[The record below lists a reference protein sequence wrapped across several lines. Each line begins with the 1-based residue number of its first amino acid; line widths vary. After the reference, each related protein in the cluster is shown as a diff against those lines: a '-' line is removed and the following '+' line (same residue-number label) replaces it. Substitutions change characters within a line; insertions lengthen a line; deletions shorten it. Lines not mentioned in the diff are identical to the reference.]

1 MNDNRTFEL
10 IYIAGLIKRSWFNEL
25 TNEEQ
30 DYLENW
36 KKKSKE
42 NEELANK
49 INRGDK
55 IADELLAI
63 EQFDVKAASNRFFSE
78 TGLVYRKSNE
88 NNKVVSL
95 FRGNFFRWSAAA
107 TIIILLS
114 AGWYFLN
121 IKKDINADLLKENK
135 KSSFNIVKPGSNK
148 AILTLSDGAQVV
160 LDSIGNGIIDT
171 EGNVKILKL
180 EDGRLSYSVTEH
192 KQTLKTEYNTITT
205 PRGGQYQITLPD
217 GTGVW
222 LNSASSITFPTS
234 FNGNERL
241 VKISGEAYFEV
252 THQHSKESTELMPFV
267 VEVATSRITVLGTRF
282 NVNAYADEEALRT
295 TLVEGSVKISNGKNT
310 TLIIPGEQAS
320 LKLGEANYKIV
331 HPDIEE
337 VLAWKNGKFLFRN
350 ANAQSIMRQLSRW
363 YDIDI
368 RSTED
373 LSGISFSGG
382 ISRKDRIEKLLE
394 LLELDGRLKFTMNGN
409 VLTVTRRK

>member
-63 EQFDVKAASNRFFSE
+63 EQFDVEEASKRFFSE

-95 FRGNFFRWSAAA
+95 FRSNFFRWSAAA

-171 EGNVKILKL
+171 EGNVKIVKL